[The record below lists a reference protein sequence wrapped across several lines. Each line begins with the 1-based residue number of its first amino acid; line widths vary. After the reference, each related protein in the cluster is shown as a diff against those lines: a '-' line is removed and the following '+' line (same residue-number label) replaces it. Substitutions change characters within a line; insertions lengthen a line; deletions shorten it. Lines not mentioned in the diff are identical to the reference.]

1 MAQLIEILQGLANE
15 EIADMSLY
23 LKEKELFE
31 QKIIGGYRI
40 AETFEKFARDEAEHY
55 DILNKISDNKFIVKH
70 RKILPYSSLRK
81 NLRMH
86 LVREQQAI
94 SLYNQLLDNITFEKN
109 LIEKIIR
116 QEENH
121 LKIIKKYLFLLR

>member
-1 MAQLIEILQGLANE
+1 MTQLIDILQGLANE
-15 EIADMSLY
+15 EISDMSLY

-55 DILNKISDNKFIVKH
+55 DILNKISDNKLIVKH
-70 RKILPYSSLRK
+70 RKIFPYTSIRK
-81 NLRMH
+81 NLRIH
-86 LVREQQAI
+86 IIREQYAI
-94 SLYNQLLDNITFEKN
+94 SHYKELLDKMTSKRP

-121 LKIIKKYLFLLR
+121 LKIIKRYLFLLK